1 MGVDAECSHARRPAT
16 RIPVS
21 SKPATGAPA
30 IRPAI
35 TGNTLAMI
43 PSAVRL
49 TQPATVPAA
58 TGAPNKSLS
67 AAAVRDTDR
76 NCPCSRYTPIPA
88 NLGPYTIDA
97 TASGGAAGVGRA
109 VNEAVVIAFS
119 GIWAFNYVFTQT
131 LLATHPEILV
141 IR

>member
-1 MGVDAECSHARRPAT
+1 MAVDAECSQARRPAI

-21 SKPATGAPA
+21 SKPATGAAA

-35 TGNTLAMI
+35 TGNTVSMM
-43 PSAVRL
+43 PSAVRF

-58 TGAPNKSLS
+58 TGTPNRSLI

-88 NLGPYTIDA
+88 SRGPYA
-97 TASGGAAGVGRA
+97 TGAVASGGAA
-109 VNEAVVIAFS
+109 AVV
-119 GIWAFNYVFTQT
+119 
-131 LLATHPEILV
+131 
-141 IR
+141 